1 MADPAPI
8 PLRIESVTT
17 GEKGRCFT
25 GTVPAIATSSSLW
38 GYGASGEAVRPIMAL
53 VVASAQEA
61 RPLIENLRSGCKA
74 VLKGPVLPSDGIA
87 VEFMRSAGYLWSP
100 PQPLPAEDA
109 VAHHIYLPEMFGFI
123 PPTINETT
131 VSFVVMP
138 AEQDITDVLALHVA
152 EIPSTLAHVR
162 ELGYPPRD
170 LANIGV
176 DERFAGLA
184 AIWASHLQR
193 RTIWAVPQRLAFRVQ
208 LLLACLKQGIVTMGD
223 RELQCRRFSNDRT
236 WWNSGKVD
244 FESVVH
250 PDLGMHAGL
259 ATIAQGK
266 FLADVLAL
274 EVGKFDA
281 MRRGKPAG
289 KAA

>member
-1 MADPAPI
+1 MLPT

-38 GYGASGEAVRPIMAL
+38 GYGASGEAVRPIMM
-53 VVASAQEA
+53 VVAASAQEA

-74 VLKGPVLPSDGIA
+74 LLRGALLPSDGLA

-100 PQPLPAEDA
+100 PQPLPSEDA
-109 VAHHIYLPEMFGFI
+109 VAHHIYLPGMFGFI
-123 PPTINETT
+123 PPTIDETT

-138 AEQDITDVLALHVA
+138 AQQDITDVLALHAA
-152 EIPSTLAHVR
+152 EIPAALAHVR
-162 ELGYPPRD
+162 ELGYSARD
-170 LANIGV
+170 LAAIGV
-176 DERFAGLA
+176 SERFAGLA
-184 AIWASHLQR
+184 AVWASHLQR

-208 LLLACLKQGIVTMGD
+208 LLLACMKQGLVTVGD
-223 RELQCRRFSNDRT
+223 RELRCHRYSQDRP
-236 WWNSGKVD
+236 WWNSGAVD

-250 PDLGMHAGL
+250 PSLDMHAGL
-259 ATIAQGK
+259 ATTAKGSL
-266 FLADVLAL
+266 LADVLAH
-274 EVGKFDA
+274 EVGKFDV
-281 MRRGKPAG
+281 MRRGKPVG